1 MLALIRKNRNLLLL
15 IQGQFATNLGNQI
28 FDIAMLLMIKE
39 LTGSAALMGLAM
51 LMTGLPEVL
60 LAPFGGKL
68 ADRYGRLRM
77 VIVAD
82 FFGAGLIMI
91 VVIALVA
98 EVDSAILFLILCLVN
113 SGLGFSAACFNPA
126 ISALVPS
133 LVTNKDL
140 ESGNAAHQFSRTG
153 GQVLGQGLG
162 GMLYVAIGVVGAF
175 SVNALSFLLSAISET
190 RIKVDEPDRIGQD
203 EPISLRAIVKDT
215 LTLMREV
222 LAKAQMRR
230 LLIYIAIFHL
240 CLSCLPILLPFFAD
254 KVLALPNQWTGFF
267 MAAYTAGVMAG
278 FVLVG
283 HVKPVNGRFTLIAK
297 AGLAVGVTMV
307 ALSLTR
313 HPVLVWA
320 LLVAIGIGI
329 GLVVVNLIT
338 ELQLSCDTDERA
350 GVMGIAQAIGG
361 SSLPLG
367 MALTG
372 ILLDSLV
379 AFGVGYAY
387 SVASMLAVAGAM
399 ALMASASALWEAN
412 GKR

>member
-1 MLALIRKNRNLLLL
+1 MLALVRENRNLLLL
-15 IQGQFATNLGNQI
+15 LQGQFATNLGNQI

-77 VIVAD
+77 VIAAD
-82 FFGAGLIMI
+82 FFGAGLVLI
-91 VVIALVA
+91 VVIALFV

-113 SGLGFSAACFNPA
+113 SGLGFSAACLNPA

-133 LVTNKDL
+133 LVNDKDL
-140 ESGNAAHQFSRTG
+140 ESGNAAHQLSRIG
-153 GQVLGQGLG
+153 GQVFGQSLG
-162 GMLYVAIGVVGAF
+162 GMLYVAIGAVGAF
-175 SVNALSFLLSAISET
+175 LVNALSFLLSAISET
-190 RIKVDEPDRIGQD
+190 RIKVDELDRIWRD
-203 EPISLRAIVKDT
+203 EQISLRAIVRDTFT
-215 LTLMREV
+215 LTREV
-222 LAKAQMRR
+222 LAKTQMRR

-254 KVLALPNQWTGFF
+254 KVLALPDQWTGFF
-267 MAAYTAGVMAG
+267 MAAYTVGVMAG
-278 FVLVG
+278 SVLAS
-283 HVKPVNGRFTLIAK
+283 HIKPVNGRFILIAK
-297 AGLAVGVTMV
+297 AGLAVGITMG

-313 HPVLVWA
+313 HPVVAGAMLV
-320 LLVAIGIGI
+320 VIGTGI

-338 ELQLSCDTDERA
+338 ELQLSCATDERA

-361 SSLPLG
+361 GSLPLG

-372 ILLDSLV
+372 VLLDSLV
-379 AFGVGYAY
+379 ALGVGYAY
-387 SVASMLAVAGAM
+387 SVASILAVAGGM
-399 ALMASASALWEAN
+399 ALVASTSALLGAKE
-412 GKR
+412 KR